1 MSTSAEAER
10 LNSWKAIARHLG
22 CSVRTARRWEAD
34 EGLPVHRHIHRT
46 KASVYA
52 YRSELD
58 AWLRKGE
65 TQTGGPSPISQRARD
80 FAEILSVA
88 VLPFEFLGP
97 DPSQDYIADGLV
109 DEVINALS
117 NLRSLRVIS
126 RTSSMALKGRGG
138 DARTIARQL
147 SVNYLLEGTVRAQ
160 DGGLRLSARLI
171 DPLRDDRLWS
181 ERFTGT
187 VEDVFTIQERIA
199 RRIVEA
205 LELQLSAEENRR
217 LSSRPPNDI
226 VAWQCLLQARQE
238 SLRWRKDSIDRAIA
252 LLERGLD
259 SVGDNPELLAAL
271 GRTYLQYREAGLEL
285 GEGPL
290 RHAEACAQRVFEL
303 DPESAV
309 GRQLRG
315 WIAYSRGQ
323 IADAVRHLFDALE
336 VDFNNPETLALVV
349 NCLLISGRVDQA
361 QPYIRHLSSIDPLT
375 PLTRCLPGWAAV
387 LEGDFS
393 AALSPYREM
402 FEMDP
407 DNPVARLFYTW
418 ALALNDRAGEA
429 REAASGFPPELDGHP
444 AAEIAAQFD
453 RGLSEATDRA
463 ARDLSPHTR
472 AHARQSEMFARFLA
486 ESYALAGEAEDTVE
500 WLKVSVDRGFI
511 NYPYLSRHDPFLAR
525 VRGHEPLESLLT
537 QVRTRWER
545 FDPGPGPAA

>member
-1 MSTSAEAER
+1 MSTSPEAER

-52 YRSELD
+52 YRPEVD

-65 TQTGGPSPISQRARD
+65 TQTGARSPISQHAKD
-80 FAEILSVA
+80 FAETLSVA

-117 NLRSLRVIS
+117 SLRSLRVIS
-126 RTSSMALKGRGG
+126 RTSSMALKGRAG
-138 DARTIARQL
+138 DARSIARQL
-147 SVNYLLEGTVRAQ
+147 RVNYLLEGTVRAQ
-160 DGGLRLSARLI
+160 AGGLRLSARLI

-205 LELQLSAEENRR
+205 LELELSAEENRR
-217 LSSRPPNDI
+217 LSGRPPDDM

-238 SLRWRKDSIDRAIA
+238 SLRWRKDSIDRAVA

-259 SVGDNPELLAAL
+259 SVGDNSELLAAL

-290 RHAEACAQRVFEL
+290 RHAEDCARRVFEL
-303 DPESAV
+303 DPDSAA

-361 QPYIRHLSSIDPLT
+361 RPYIRHLSSIDPLT

-387 LEGDFS
+387 LEGDFPT
-393 AALSPYREM
+393 ALAPYREM

-429 REAASGFPPELDGHP
+429 RKVARGFPPDLEGHP

-472 AHARQSEMFARFLA
+472 AQARQSEMFARFLA
-486 ESYALAGEAEDTVE
+486 ESYALSGEAEDTVE

-511 NYPYLSRHDPFLAR
+511 NYPYLNRHDPFLAR

-537 QVRTRWER
+537 GVRARWER
-545 FDPGPGPAA
+545 FDPGPGPAV